1 MVNCKK
7 KTIYESKKII
17 IIYRKMV
24 LVGSATGAISQF
36 IASPTDLV
44 KVIMQSDGKRALD
57 GQPRRFLFSFKN
69 Q

>member
-1 MVNCKK
+1 MLF
-7 KTIYESKKII
+7 
-17 IIYRKMV
+17 YRKMV

-57 GQPRRFLFSFKN
+57 GQPRRFLLF
-69 Q
+69 